1 MPYIAYRV
9 AGSPYARSRKAGSQS
24 WVQSIVEATGHLP
37 KVTGPCLLRLTF
49 MLGPDKYDDQ
59 APFGPDLDNLA
70 KRFIDVLKHTVL
82 AEAPGSDG
90 CIVGI
95 EAFKLP
101 VDDESQAGVQFEL
114 IPLQKLTHSF
124 TKTRSQTP

>member
-1 MPYIAYRV
+1 MPYIVHRV
-9 AGSPYARSRKAGSQS
+9 RGSPYARSRKAGSKS
-24 WVQSIVEATGHLP
+24 WALAIVEATRQLP
-37 KVTGPCLLRLTF
+37 RVTGPCLLRLTF

-82 AEAPGSDG
+82 VEAPGSDG

-101 VDDESQAGVQFEL
+101 ADDPG
-114 IPLQKLTHSF
+114 IPHF
-124 TKTRSQTP
+124 